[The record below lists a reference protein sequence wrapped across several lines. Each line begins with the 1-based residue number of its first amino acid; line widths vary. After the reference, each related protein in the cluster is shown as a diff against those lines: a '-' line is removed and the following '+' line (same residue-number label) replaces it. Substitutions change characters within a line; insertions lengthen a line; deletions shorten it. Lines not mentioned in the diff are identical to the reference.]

1 MLGAAVLVISLL
13 CLIPINDRS
22 FNEYIHDRA
31 TSHKEEFANLL
42 IDAQEITGQEHI
54 PSLFVAIKKIA
65 QERHLDL
72 SKYFSDLNIADVKN
86 LEKKNSIILGAI
98 LNETHSKLRKGL
110 DLQGGISFIL
120 ETSDEIRASKS
131 KEALENLD
139 KAIQIMGKRLDSL
152 GVSEP
157 IIRSHGTNKIEIQLP
172 GLSTQDNPEIVN
184 AIKKPAKL
192 EFRLVHPSLHPK
204 SATDS
209 DVPPGYELLVEE
221 YEDKKTGEMIHVPMY
236 VKRIPEITGKFIKSA
251 TPAINQ
257 FGSYEIG
264 ITMTD
269 EGTKKFSAITKA
281 NINRPLAIVLDGKL
295 CSAPVIRNEISEGRA
310 SISGSFSQRDAI
322 ELANILNNP
331 LEFELKLAEMNEIGP
346 SLAED
351 ARTSSI
357 NASIAGISLVV
368 LFMVIY
374 YRISGLIA
382 VVSVLINALITLAVM
397 AMIKSTITLP
407 GIAALVLN
415 IGMGID
421 ANILILER
429 IREELKLG
437 KSIKAAL
444 AHGYDRAFS
453 TIFDAN
459 LTTLLVALILI
470 WLGTGPVRGFGIILS
485 IGIFA
490 TMFCALVLS
499 RAVTEAFIELGW
511 KKLLPKSLFPE
522 TNIDFMKYRKWSA
535 IACSLIIIAG
545 LISTAYRGKNIY
557 GIDFSGGDEITVSFE
572 EKIAIQDIE
581 HRAKKMDIGEV
592 GATYQKALGEDCEIL
607 KLQTEEGKGEAL
619 ISSLKAKYPE
629 TNLSIIKK
637 DTVGAS
643 VSGELRL
650 NALLSVAIA
659 LFCIVLYI
667 AFRFEVGFG
676 IGALVSTLY
685 DIMSTIGI
693 YIMFGK
699 QFSSPMI
706 AAILMIIGYSINDTI
721 VVFDRI
727 REELILNPDL
737 SLGDVIN
744 LSINKTLS
752 RTILTSLTTFLSAL
766 ALFCFGAG
774 VVQNIA
780 LMFMIGIV
788 TGTFSSIFI
797 ASPVLFLWHKG
808 DRQHIDPDEKNK
820 KSGKNEKFII

>member
-1 MLGAAVLVISLL
+1 LT
-13 CLIPINDRS
+13 PINDRS
-22 FNEYIHDRA
+22 FNDYIHDRA

-42 IDAQEITGQEHI
+42 IDAQKIIGQEHI
-54 PSLFVAIKKIA
+54 PSLFVAIKEIA
-65 QERHLDL
+65 REKHLDL

-110 DLQGGISFIL
+110 DLQGGVSFIM
-120 ETSDEIRASKS
+120 EVSDEIKANKS
-131 KEALENLD
+131 KDALSNLD
-139 KAIQIMGKRLDSL
+139 KVIQIMGKRIDAL

-157 IIRSHGTNKIEIQLP
+157 IIRSHGTNQVEIQLP

-192 EFRLVHPSLHPK
+192 EFRLVHPSLQPE
-204 SATDS
+204 SITDS
-209 DVPPGYELLVEE
+209 NAPPGYELLIEE
-221 YEDKKTGEMIHVPMY
+221 YEDKKTGEMINLPMY
-236 VKRIPEITGKFIKSA
+236 VKRIPEMTGKFVKSA
-251 TPAINQ
+251 MPVINQ
-257 FGSYEIG
+257 FGGYEIG

-269 EGTKKFSAITKA
+269 EGTKKFAAITKA
-281 NINRPLAIVLDGKL
+281 NINKPLAIVLDGKL
-295 CSAPVIRNEISEGRA
+295 CSAPIIRSEIEEGRA
-310 SISGSFSQRDAI
+310 SISGSFSHRDAI
-322 ELANILNNP
+322 ELANVLNNP

-351 ARTSSI
+351 ARISSI
-357 NASIAGISLVV
+357 NASVAGIALVV

-374 YRISGLIA
+374 YRISGLVAVIA
-382 VVSVLINALITLAVM
+382 VLINTLITLAVM

-407 GIAALVLN
+407 GITALVLN
-415 IGMGID
+415 VGMSID

-444 AHGYDRAFS
+444 AHGYNKAFS

-499 RAVTEAFIELGW
+499 RAMTETLIELGW
-511 KKLLPKSLFPE
+511 KKLVPKSLFRE
-522 TNIDFMKYRKWSA
+522 TNIDFMKYRKWA
-535 IACSLIIIAG
+535 TILCGVTIVACLITTI
-545 LISTAYRGKNIY
+545 YRGKNIY
-557 GIDFSGGDEITVSFE
+557 GIDFSGGDEITTSFE
-572 EKIAIQDIE
+572 EKIDIQDIE
-581 HRAKKMDIGEV
+581 HRAKQIGIGEV
-592 GATYQKALGEDCEIL
+592 GVLYQKSLGENYETL
-607 KLQTEEGKGEAL
+607 KLQTGEAKGEVL
-619 ISSLKAKYPE
+619 ITSLKAKYPE
-629 TNLSIIKK
+629 ANLSIIKK

-643 VSGELRL
+643 ASGELRL
-650 NALLSVAIA
+650 NAIISVIIA
-659 LFCIVLYI
+659 LLCIVLYI
-667 AFRFEVGFG
+667 AFRFEIGFG
-676 IGALVSTLY
+676 IGALVSTVY

-699 QFSSPMI
+699 QFSVPMI

-721 VVFDRI
+721 VIFDRI
-727 REELILNPDL
+727 REELILNPSL
-737 SLGDVIN
+737 SLINVIN

-752 RTILTSLTTFLSAL
+752 RTILTSLTTFLSAF
-766 ALFCFGAG
+766 ALFYFGVG

-788 TGTFSSIFI
+788 TGTFSSIFV

-808 DRQHIDPDEKNK
+808 SRENIDTESQTAKGTMQQK
-820 KSGKNEKFII
+820 L